1 MNYSKHFKDR
11 VEAAEMLAPYIKPGS
26 LDSIFEK
33 MDLYI
38 VAICNND
45 CIRFIKETE
54 ESELAETAEVIL
66 PNNRIAV
73 VADIAW

>member
-1 MNYSKHFKDR
+1 MTYSEYFKDR
-11 VEAAEMLAPYIKPGS
+11 VESAEMLAPSIKPGS
-26 LDSIFEK
+26 LHSVFEK

-38 VAICNND
+38 IAICNND